1 MESSSNFFVVKICL
15 CHLIFVIPPIPVR
28 RSKSSN
34 DILVEHKKNRHHTY
48 IVKGSNMT
56 DNKSLEETASSSALK
71 RNNAD
76 DDNEVTTKKRPKVS
90 VDSNDIVDDAKTIVT
105 PTMATATTQTAATSK
120 AATTSISRSTST
132 ATSTETID
140 IAETLGLKTGDRIE
154 VQWEIHNDV
163 VVEKGDDDDSKKIAA
178 TTDKNNDTGT
188 DDNDKDNE
196 DDGDVTVTV
205 HWWKATVLEHDGRTT
220 DSVAIRS
227 LLYDARPDLG
237 FPEISKED
245 VVFMGHD
252 ILVPANEVDSAD
264 WENDPDAVSR
274 MPFRRVDN
282 GEEVTFY
289 NDDDLEEQ
297 LNSILMGA
305 FNKNQQQWR
314 NMPASQQA
322 VIAEMINMK
331 KEELKRV
338 IKEEA
343 KHKVI
348 TSETIKEILARTF

>member
-1 MESSSNFFVVKICL
+1 
-15 CHLIFVIPPIPVR
+15 
-28 RSKSSN
+28 
-34 DILVEHKKNRHHTY
+34 
-48 IVKGSNMT
+48 MT
-56 DNKSLEETASSSALK
+56 DNKSLQETASSSALK

-90 VDSNDIVDDAKTIVT
+90 SVDSNDIVDDAKTVVT

-120 AATTSISRSTST
+120 AATTSTSTATST

>member
-1 MESSSNFFVVKICL
+1 M
-15 CHLIFVIPPIPVR
+15 
-28 RSKSSN
+28 
-34 DILVEHKKNRHHTY
+34 
-48 IVKGSNMT
+48 KGNNMK
-56 DNKSLEETASSSALK
+56 DNISLQRTASSSALK

-76 DDNEVTTKKRPKVS
+76 DDNEVTTNKRPKVS
-90 VDSNDIVDDAKTIVT
+90 VDSNNIVDYAKTVVT
-105 PTMATATTQTAATSK
+105 PTMATAITTSAAKSK
-120 AATTSISRSTST
+120 AATAST
-132 ATSTETID
+132 ATATTTVTTTSTETID

-163 VVEKGDDDDSKKIAA
+163 VVEEGDDDNSKKIAA
-178 TTDKNNDTGT
+178 TTDKNNDTG
-188 DDNDKDNE
+188 NENKDKDNE

-245 VVFMGHD
+245 VVFMGRD
-252 ILVPANEVDSAD
+252 VLVPANEVDSAD

-274 MPFRRVDN
+274 MSFRRVNDD
-282 GEEVTFY
+282 EEITFY

-297 LNSILMGA
+297 LNSVLMGA

-314 NMPASQQA
+314 NIPASQQA
-322 VIAEMINMK
+322 VIAEMIKKK
-331 KEELKRV
+331 KEQLKKV

-348 TSETIKEILARTF
+348 TSETIKEILARAF

>member
-1 MESSSNFFVVKICL
+1 MS
-15 CHLIFVIPPIPVR
+15 
-28 RSKSSN
+28 
-34 DILVEHKKNRHHTY
+34 
-48 IVKGSNMT
+48 
-56 DNKSLEETASSSALK
+56 DNKSLQETATSSALK

-76 DDNEVTTKKRPKVS
+76 DDEVTTNKRPKVS
-90 VDSNDIVDDAKTIVT
+90 VDPINDIVDDAKTVVT
-105 PTMATATTQTAATSK
+105 PTMATATTAVTAS
-120 AATTSISRSTST
+120 AATT
-132 ATSTETID
+132 TSTETID

-163 VVEKGDDDDSKKIAA
+163 IVEEGDDDDSKKIAA
-178 TTDKNNDTGT
+178 TTDKKNDTST
-188 DDNDKDNE
+188 ENTYNDNE
-196 DDGDVTVTV
+196 DNGDGDVTVTV

-245 VVFMGHD
+245 VVFMGRD
-252 ILVPANEVDSAD
+252 VLVPANEVDSAD

-274 MPFRRVDN
+274 MPFRRVNDD
-282 GEEVTFY
+282 EEITFY

-297 LNSILMGA
+297 LNYVLMGA
-305 FNKNQQQWR
+305 FNKNQQRWR

-322 VIAEMINMK
+322 VIAEMIKKK
-331 KEELKRV
+331 KEQLKKV

-348 TSETIKEILARTF
+348 TSETIKEILARIF